1 LDSRCSALG
10 PELEAPYNDQAIGSG
25 QSFAG
30 CMPVFADCML
40 VFAGCMPVFDHQY
53 GRIDHLRAYTPVLAD
68 YSLVFQEQNKQ
79 KMRFSRT
86 HVVVVAQLERGRCR
100 H

>member
-1 LDSRCSALG
+1 
-10 PELEAPYNDQAIGSG
+10 
-25 QSFAG
+25 
-30 CMPVFADCML
+30 MPVLADCML

-53 GRIDHLRAYTPVLAD
+53 GRIDHLRAYTPVFPD

-86 HVVVVAQLERGRCR
+86 HVVVVAQLERGRRR

>member
-1 LDSRCSALG
+1 
-10 PELEAPYNDQAIGSG
+10 
-25 QSFAG
+25 
-30 CMPVFADCML
+30 ML
-40 VFAGCMPVFDHQY
+40 VYAGCMPVFDHQY
-53 GRIDHLRAYTPVLAD
+53 GRIDHLRAYTPVFPD

-86 HVVVVAQLERGRCR
+86 HVVVVAQLERGRRR